1 MYYLEFKAVHIISVI
16 AWFAG
21 LFYIFR
27 LYVYHRQ
34 NSENKEACKIFSMM
48 ECRLLYFIITPASIL
63 TLLSGAGL
71 ITLNPAYL
79 EQKWLWLKLFFVG
92 LLLTYQFLSWFTY
105 RRFQNAQFVLSEKQC
120 RYINEWPTLVLIVVV
135 FLVVLKP
142 W

>member
-1 MYYLEFKAVHIISVI
+1 MPYLELKAIHIISVI

-34 NSENKEACKIFSMM
+34 NSANDDVSKIFSLM
-48 ECRLLYFIITPASIL
+48 ERRLLYFIITPASIL
-63 TLLSGAGL
+63 TLLSGGYL
-71 ITLNPAYL
+71 ITLNTAYL
-79 EQKWLWLKLFFVG
+79 GQKWLWLKLLFVG
-92 LLLTYQFLSWFTY
+92 FLLAYQFLSWLTY
-105 RRFQNAQFVLSEKQC
+105 LRFEKGQFILSEKQC
-120 RYINEWPTLVLIVVV
+120 RCINEWPTLVLVVVV

>member
-1 MYYLEFKAVHIISVI
+1 MYYLELKAIHIISVI

-34 NSENKEACKIFSMM
+34 NSENKEACKIFSTM
-48 ECRLLYFIITPASIL
+48 EYKLLCFIITPASIL
-63 TLLSGAGL
+63 TTVTGTGL
-71 ITLNPAYL
+71 VTMNPSYL
-79 EQKWLWLKLFFVG
+79 EQKWLWLKILFVVF
-92 LLLTYQFLSWFTY
+92 LLTYQFISWMTFL
-105 RRFQNAQFVLSEKQC
+105 RFEKGQFILSEKQC
-120 RYINEWPTLVLIVVV
+120 RCINEWPTIVLVVVV

>member
-1 MYYLEFKAVHIISVI
+1 MYYLELKAIHIISVI

-34 NSENKEACKIFSMM
+34 NNENKEACNIFSTM
-48 ECRLLYFIITPASIL
+48 ERKLLCFIITPASVLAIMTGTWL
-63 TLLSGAGL
+63 VS
-71 ITLNPAYL
+71 LNPAYL
-79 EQKWLWLKLFFVG
+79 EQKWLWLKVLFVG
-92 LLLTYQFLSWFTY
+92 LLLSYQLLSWVTY
-105 RRFQNAQFVLSEKQC
+105 LRFEKGQFMLSEKQC
-120 RYINEWPTLVLIVVV
+120 RCINEWPTVVLIVVV